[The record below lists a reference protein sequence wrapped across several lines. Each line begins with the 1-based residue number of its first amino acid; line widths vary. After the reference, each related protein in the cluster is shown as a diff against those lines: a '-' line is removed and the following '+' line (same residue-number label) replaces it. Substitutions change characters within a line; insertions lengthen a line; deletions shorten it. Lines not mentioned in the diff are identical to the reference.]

1 MIRRASHPL
10 GITKNRAKQLLK
22 YKIIALI
29 ALLCLYPPQS
39 QSFDNENPT
48 VFITGSNRNIGLE
61 FVKQFSEN
69 NWNVIATARNPE
81 KAKELQIIAAE
92 QDNVVIEQL
101 DVTDHEQIES
111 LAEKYTDQPIDIL
124 LSNAALTP
132 RYKSAF
138 KKIKGVDFDI
148 ARSSFEINVLGPL
161 KLIQSFMPNVEK
173 SQGKKIIALSSKVG
187 SFSERPKIPFM
198 YSYSIS
204 KAALNSL
211 LYSLSFESKR
221 KNIVVVA
228 ISPGMVNTTPGM
240 KLPGAIETE
249 ESVTKM
255 MQVIDDLTMA
265 DNGHFIDY
273 EDGRQLA
280 W

>member
-10 GITKNRAKQLLK
+10 GITKNRAKQLLRFK
-22 YKIIALI
+22 LITLI

-81 KAKELQIIAAE
+81 EAKELQIIATE

-111 LAEKYTDQPIDIL
+111 LAEKYRDQPIDIL

-187 SFSERPKIPFM
+187 SFGERPKIPFM

-211 LYSLSFESKR
+211 LHTLSFESKR

-240 KLPGAIETE
+240 KLLGAIEIE

-265 DNGHFIDY
+265 DNGHFINY

>member
-1 MIRRASHPL
+1 L

-81 KAKELQIIAAE
+81 EAKELQIIANE

-111 LAEKYTDQPIDIL
+111 LAEKYRDQPIDIL

>member
-22 YKIIALI
+22 YKITTLI
-29 ALLCLYPPQS
+29 ALLCLYPLQS

-81 KAKELQIIAAE
+81 AAKELQIIAAE

-111 LAEKYTDQPIDIL
+111 LAEKYKDQPIDIL

>member
-1 MIRRASHPL
+1 MLRFKL
-10 GITKNRAKQLLK
+10 FV
-22 YKIIALI
+22 LI
-29 ALLCLYPPQS
+29 ALLCLYSPQS
-39 QSFDNENPT
+39 HSFENENPT

-61 FVKQFSEN
+61 FVKQFSAN
-69 NWNVIATARNPE
+69 NWNVIATARNPQE
-81 KAKELQIIAAE
+81 ASELQTIAAE
-92 QDNVVIEQL
+92 HDNVVIEQL
-101 DVTDHEQIES
+101 DVTNHEQIES
-111 LAEKYTDQPIDIL
+111 LAEKYKDQPIDIL

-161 KLIQSFMPNVEK
+161 KLIQSFMPNIEK
-173 SQGKKIIALSSKVG
+173 SQGKKIIALSSKQA
-187 SFSERPKIPFM
+187 SFGERLKIPMM

-204 KAALNSL
+204 KSALNSL

-221 KNIVVVA
+221 KNILVVA

-240 KLPGAIETE
+240 KLPGAIEIE

-255 MQVIDDLTMA
+255 MQVIEGLTMA
-265 DNGHFIDY
+265 DNGHFVDY
-273 EDGRQLA
+273 EDGRRLA

>member
-1 MIRRASHPL
+1 VIRRASHPL
-10 GITKNRAKQLLK
+10 GITKNRAKQLLRFK
-22 YKIIALI
+22 LITLI

-81 KAKELQIIAAE
+81 EAKELQIIANE

-111 LAEKYTDQPIDIL
+111 LAEKYRDQPIDIL

-187 SFSERPKIPFM
+187 SFGERPKIPFM

-211 LYSLSFESKR
+211 LHTLSFESKR

-240 KLPGAIETE
+240 KLPGAIEVE

-265 DNGHFIDY
+265 DNGHFINY

>member
-81 KAKELQIIAAE
+81 AAKELQIIAAE

-111 LAEKYTDQPIDIL
+111 LAEKYKDQPIDIL

>member
-22 YKIIALI
+22 YKITALI
-29 ALLCLYPPQS
+29 ALLCLYPLQS

-81 KAKELQIIAAE
+81 TAKELQTIAAE

-273 EDGRQLA
+273 EDGRRLA

>member
-10 GITKNRAKQLLK
+10 GITKNRAKELLK
-22 YKIIALI
+22 YKIIALVV
-29 ALLCLYPPQS
+29 LFCLYPPQS

-81 KAKELQIIAAE
+81 AAKELQIIAAE

>member
-1 MIRRASHPL
+1 VILKVSLPL
-10 GITKNRAKQLLK
+10 DITKNRAKQLLK

-61 FVKQFSEN
+61 FVKQFSAN
-69 NWNVIATARNPE
+69 NWNVIATARNPQE
-81 KAKELQIIAAE
+81 ASELQTIAAE
-92 QDNVVIEQL
+92 HNNVVIEQL
-101 DVTDHEQIES
+101 DVTNHEQIES
-111 LAEKYTDQPIDIL
+111 LAEKYKDQPIDIL

-132 RYKSAF
+132 RYKSAL
-138 KKIKGVDFDI
+138 KKIKWVDFDI

-187 SFSERPKIPFM
+187 SFGERPKIPFM

-221 KNIVVVA
+221 KNILVVA

-240 KLPGAIETE
+240 KLPGAVETE

-255 MQVIDDLTMA
+255 MQVIEGLTMN

-273 EDGRQLA
+273 EDGRKLA

>member
-10 GITKNRAKQLLK
+10 GITKNRAKQLLR
-22 YKIIALI
+22 YKITALI

-81 KAKELQIIAAE
+81 AAKELQIIAAE

-101 DVTDHEQIES
+101 DVTNHEQIES

>member
-22 YKIIALI
+22 YKITALI

-81 KAKELQIIAAE
+81 EAKELQIIATE

-111 LAEKYTDQPIDIL
+111 LAEKYRDQPIDIL

-240 KLPGAIETE
+240 KLPGAIEVE

>member
-1 MIRRASHPL
+1 VIRRASHPL
-10 GITKNRAKQLLK
+10 GITKNRAKQLLRFK
-22 YKIIALI
+22 LITLI

-81 KAKELQIIAAE
+81 EAKELQIIATE

-111 LAEKYTDQPIDIL
+111 LAEKYRDQPIDIL

-187 SFSERPKIPFM
+187 SFGERPKIPFM

-211 LYSLSFESKR
+211 LHTLSFESKR

-240 KLPGAIETE
+240 KLPGAIEVE

-265 DNGHFIDY
+265 DNGHFINY

>member
-10 GITKNRAKQLLK
+10 GITKNRAKQLLR
-22 YKIIALI
+22 YKITALI

-81 KAKELQIIAAE
+81 EAKELQTIAAE

-255 MQVIDDLTMA
+255 MHVIDDLTMA

>member
-10 GITKNRAKQLLK
+10 GITKNRAKQLLRFK
-22 YKIIALI
+22 LITLI

-81 KAKELQIIAAE
+81 EAKELQIIATE

-111 LAEKYTDQPIDIL
+111 LAEKYRDQPIDIL

-187 SFSERPKIPFM
+187 SFGERPKIPFM

-211 LYSLSFESKR
+211 LHTLSFESKR

-240 KLPGAIETE
+240 KLPGAIEVE

-265 DNGHFIDY
+265 DNGHFINY

>member
-10 GITKNRAKQLLK
+10 GITKNRAKQLLRFK
-22 YKIIALI
+22 LITLI

-81 KAKELQIIAAE
+81 EAKELQIIATE

-111 LAEKYTDQPIDIL
+111 LAEKYKDQPIDIL

-187 SFSERPKIPFM
+187 SFGERPKIPFM

-211 LYSLSFESKR
+211 LHTLSFESKR

-240 KLPGAIETE
+240 KLPGAIEVE

-265 DNGHFIDY
+265 DNGHFINY

>member
-240 KLPGAIETE
+240 KLPGAIEIE

>member
-22 YKIIALI
+22 YKITALI
-29 ALLCLYPPQS
+29 ALLCLYPLQS

>member
-10 GITKNRAKQLLK
+10 GITKNRAKQLLRFK
-22 YKIIALI
+22 LITLI

-81 KAKELQIIAAE
+81 AAKELQIIAAE

-111 LAEKYTDQPIDIL
+111 LAEKYKDQPIDIL

-187 SFSERPKIPFM
+187 SFGERPKIPFM

-211 LYSLSFESKR
+211 LYTLSFESKR

>member
-81 KAKELQIIAAE
+81 EAKELQTIAAE

-255 MQVIDDLTMA
+255 MHVIDDLTMA

>member
-29 ALLCLYPPQS
+29 ALLCLYPLQS

-81 KAKELQIIAAE
+81 AAKELQIIASE

-111 LAEKYTDQPIDIL
+111 LAEKYRDQPIDIL

-187 SFSERPKIPFM
+187 SFGERPKIPFM

>member
-1 MIRRASHPL
+1 VIRRASHPL
-10 GITKNRAKQLLK
+10 GITKNRTKPLLK
-22 YKIIALI
+22 YKITALI

-39 QSFDNENPT
+39 HSFDNENPT

-81 KAKELQIIAAE
+81 EAKELQIIATE

-111 LAEKYTDQPIDIL
+111 LAEKYRDQPIDIL

-161 KLIQSFMPNVEK
+161 KLIQTFMPNVEK

-187 SFSERPKIPFM
+187 SFGERPKLPFM

>member
-10 GITKNRAKQLLK
+10 GITKNRTKPLLK
-22 YKIIALI
+22 YKITALI

-81 KAKELQIIAAE
+81 EAKELQIIAAE

-111 LAEKYTDQPIDIL
+111 LAEKYRDQPIDIL

>member
-22 YKIIALI
+22 YKIIALVV
-29 ALLCLYPPQS
+29 LFCLYPPQS

-81 KAKELQIIAAE
+81 AAKELQIIAAE

-228 ISPGMVNTTPGM
+228 LSPGMVNTTLGM
-240 KLPGAIETE
+240 KLPGAIEIE

-265 DNGHFIDY
+265 DNGYFIDY

>member
-81 KAKELQIIAAE
+81 EAKELQIIANE

-187 SFSERPKIPFM
+187 SFGERPKIPFM

-240 KLPGAIETE
+240 KLPGAIEDE

-265 DNGHFIDY
+265 DNGHFINY

>member
-10 GITKNRAKQLLK
+10 GITKNRAKQLLRFK
-22 YKIIALI
+22 LITLI

-81 KAKELQIIAAE
+81 EAKELQIIAAE

-240 KLPGAIETE
+240 KLPGAIEVE

-265 DNGHFIDY
+265 DNGHFINY

>member
-1 MIRRASHPL
+1 M

-22 YKIIALI
+22 YKITALI
-29 ALLCLYPPQS
+29 ALLCLYPLQS

-81 KAKELQIIAAE
+81 TAKELQTIAAE

-111 LAEKYTDQPIDIL
+111 LAEKYKDQPIDIL

-211 LYSLSFESKR
+211 LHTLSFESKR

>member
-1 MIRRASHPL
+1 MIRRASPPL

-22 YKIIALI
+22 YKITALI

-81 KAKELQIIAAE
+81 EAKELQIIANE

>member
-22 YKIIALI
+22 YKITALI
-29 ALLCLYPPQS
+29 ALLCLYPLQS

-101 DVTDHEQIES
+101 DITDHEQIES

-221 KNIVVVA
+221 KNILVVA

-240 KLPGAIETE
+240 KLPGAIEIE

>member
-22 YKIIALI
+22 YKITALI
-29 ALLCLYPPQS
+29 ALLCLYPLQS

-81 KAKELQIIAAE
+81 AAKELQIIAAE

>member
-22 YKIIALI
+22 YKITALI
-29 ALLCLYPPQS
+29 ALLCLYPLQS

-81 KAKELQIIAAE
+81 TAKELQTIAAE

-240 KLPGAIETE
+240 KLPGAIEVE

>member
-1 MIRRASHPL
+1 M

-22 YKIIALI
+22 YKITALI
-29 ALLCLYPPQS
+29 ALLCLYPLQS

-81 KAKELQIIAAE
+81 EAKELQIIATE

-111 LAEKYTDQPIDIL
+111 LAEKYRDQPIDIL

-187 SFSERPKIPFM
+187 SFGERPKIPFM

-211 LYSLSFESKR
+211 LHTLSFESKR

-240 KLPGAIETE
+240 KLPGAIEVE

-255 MQVIDDLTMA
+255 MQVIKGLTMA
-265 DNGHFIDY
+265 DNGHFINY

>member
-111 LAEKYTDQPIDIL
+111 LAEKYKDQPIDIL

>member
-1 MIRRASHPL
+1 MILKVSLPL
-10 GITKNRAKQLLK
+10 DITKNRAKQLLK
-22 YKIIALI
+22 YKITALI
-29 ALLCLYPPQS
+29 ALLCLYPQQS

-81 KAKELQIIAAE
+81 AAKELQIIAAE

-111 LAEKYTDQPIDIL
+111 LAEKYKDQPIDIL

-187 SFSERPKIPFM
+187 SFGERPKIPFM

>member
-81 KAKELQIIAAE
+81 EAKELQTIAAE

-240 KLPGAIETE
+240 KLPGAIEIE

>member
-10 GITKNRAKQLLK
+10 GITKNRAKELLK
-22 YKIIALI
+22 YKIIALVV
-29 ALLCLYPPQS
+29 LFCLYPPQS

-81 KAKELQIIAAE
+81 AAKELQIIAAE

-273 EDGRQLA
+273 EDGRRLA

>member
-10 GITKNRAKQLLK
+10 GITKNRAKELLK
-22 YKIIALI
+22 YKIIALVV
-29 ALLCLYPPQS
+29 LFCLYPPQS

-81 KAKELQIIAAE
+81 AAKELQIIAAE

-173 SQGKKIIALSSKVG
+173 SQGKKIIALSSKIG

>member
-10 GITKNRAKQLLK
+10 GITKNRAKQLLR
-22 YKIIALI
+22 YKLIALI
-29 ALLCLYPPQS
+29 ALLCLYPLQS

-48 VFITGSNRNIGLE
+48 IFITGSNRNIGLE

-81 KAKELQIIAAE
+81 KAKELQTIAAE

-187 SFSERPKIPFM
+187 SFGERPKIPFM

-211 LYSLSFESKR
+211 LHTLSFESKR

-228 ISPGMVNTTPGM
+228 ISPGMVNTTPDM
-240 KLPGAIETE
+240 KLPGAIEIE